1 MPKLF
6 WTIREILA
14 QESENPNQY
23 NLIQRFFGS
32 ENMWK
37 NFVDM
42 YILPLQVTQILDIGC
57 GTAEVLPYLSTD
69 CSYIGIDSNQAYIRS
84 SQAKYPTHRFIQGD
98 WNSLEKRVSKKPEL
112 ILCLGLLHHLD
123 DSSASSMLKTC
134 YQLLETGGRII
145 SLDGTMQEDSGRL
158 ERIFYQV
165 DRGRFIR
172 SQEEYAQLFPQKPT
186 TQLHKNWLRIP
197 YRYTVCQLI
206 KA

>member
-1 MPKLF
+1 MPNIF
-6 WTIREILA
+6 WTIRGILA
-14 QESENPNQY
+14 QESEKPNQY

-32 ENMWK
+32 QNMWL

-42 YILPLQVTQILDIGC
+42 YIRPLQAKQILDIGC
-57 GTAEVLPYLSTD
+57 GTAEIVDYLTTD
-69 CSYIGIDSNQAYIRS
+69 LSYTGIDSNQAYIHS
-84 SQAKYPTHRFIQGD
+84 SQGKHPTHQFIHGD
-98 WNSLEKRVSKKPEL
+98 WNALEKKLSTKPDL

-123 DSSASSMLKTC
+123 DVSARSMLETC
-134 YQLLETGGRII
+134 YHFLETGGRII

-158 ERIFYQV
+158 ERLFYKV

-172 SQEEYAQLFPQKPT
+172 SQKEYAQLFPKEPK